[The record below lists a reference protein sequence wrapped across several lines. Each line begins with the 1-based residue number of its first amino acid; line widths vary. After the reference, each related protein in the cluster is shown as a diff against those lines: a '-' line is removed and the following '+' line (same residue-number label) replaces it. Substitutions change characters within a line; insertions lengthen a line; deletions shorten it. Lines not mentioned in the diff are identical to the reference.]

1 MALMTWDPLREL
13 DVLRREFERLFSEIS
28 GNGGRSWPAAFLPGR
43 SARAYP
49 LVNIREDRD
58 NLYIEALAPGLDPG
72 TLEITVVRDTL
83 RMQGEKQPIADT
95 VKPEAFHRSE
105 RSAGRFVRT
114 MTLPSEVDGDRVSAE
129 YKNGILRVTLP
140 KTEKAKPKQI
150 AIDVK

>member
-1 MALMTWDPLREL
+1 MALMTWDPFREL
-13 DVLRREFERLFSEIS
+13 EALRREFERIFGEIS

-43 SARAYP
+43 SARTYP

-83 RMQGEKQPIADT
+83 RMQGEKQPITDA

-114 MTLPSEVDGDRVSAE
+114 MSLPSEVDGDRVSAE